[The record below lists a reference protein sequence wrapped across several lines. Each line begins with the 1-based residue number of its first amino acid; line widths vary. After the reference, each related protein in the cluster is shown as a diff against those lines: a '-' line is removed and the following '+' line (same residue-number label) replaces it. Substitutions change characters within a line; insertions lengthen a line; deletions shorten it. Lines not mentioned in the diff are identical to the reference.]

1 MRISHGLAA
10 MALCIPLGLPAL
22 IDPAFGQSFDERWSI
37 VPKANAEPAPQES
50 QVPPPDSQPG
60 TNSVTSGQGEAR
72 APIPPAKPA
81 AGTKPVA
88 GKKTPAASRVFTG
101 AASFYS
107 YAGGKTASGM
117 PYRRDALTAAHR
129 TLAFGTRV
137 RVTDV
142 KTKKSVEVVVTD
154 RGPAIRKRVLDLS
167 LGAAQVLGIGGRGV
181 IQVRAEVIGQ
191 APILG
196 KGS

>member
-10 MALCIPLGLPAL
+10 MAVCIPLGLAAL
-22 IDPAFGQSFDERWSI
+22 LDPAFGQSFDERWSI
-37 VPKANAEPAPQES
+37 VPKANAEPSPQQDQAPPS
-50 QVPPPDSQPG
+50 NSQPAR
-60 TNSVTSGQGEAR
+60 NSATSGQGEAQ
-72 APIPPAKPA
+72 APVPHAKP
-81 AGTKPVA
+81 VS
-88 GKKTPAASRVFTG
+88 KKSTPSAKTRVFTG
-101 AASFYS
+101 AASFYA

-117 PYRRDALTAAHR
+117 SYRRDALTAAHR

-142 KTKKSVEVVVTD
+142 KTNRSVEVVVTD
-154 RGPAIRKRVLDLS
+154 RGPAIRTRVLDLS

-181 IQVRAEVIGQ
+181 IQVRGEVIGQ
-191 APILG
+191 APVLG

>member
-37 VPKANAEPAPQES
+37 VPKANAEPAPQ
-50 QVPPPDSQPG
+50 QNQAPPPDSQPG

-72 APIPPAKPA
+72 APIPPAKPT
-81 AGTKPVA
+81 AGTKM
-88 GKKTPAASRVFTG
+88 PAASRVFTG

>member
-1 MRISHGLAA
+1 

-22 IDPAFGQSFDERWSI
+22 IDPAFGQSFDERWTI
-37 VPKANAEPAPQES
+37 VPKANAAPAPQEN
-50 QVPPPDSQPG
+50 QAPPPDSQPV

-72 APIPPAKPA
+72 APVPPAKPA
-81 AGTKPVA
+81 A

-142 KTKKSVEVVVTD
+142 KTKRSVEVVVTD

-167 LGAAQVLGIGGRGV
+167 LGAAQVLGIGSRGV
-181 IQVRAEVIGQ
+181 IQVRGEVIGQ
-191 APILG
+191 APIMG